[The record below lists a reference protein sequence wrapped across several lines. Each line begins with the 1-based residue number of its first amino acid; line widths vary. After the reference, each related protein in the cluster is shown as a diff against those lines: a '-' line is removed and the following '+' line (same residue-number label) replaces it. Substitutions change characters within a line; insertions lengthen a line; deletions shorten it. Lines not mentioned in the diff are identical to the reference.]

1 MRLTAATGLIGIS
14 CCWAISLAQLQ
25 KPLSADTRTSLA
37 SIDASQTADRAKF
50 VGDRACLP
58 CHKDQ
63 AIPYSQ
69 TSHHLTSQTP
79 TQSSI
84 LGSFASGKNILMIAD
99 SGAGSTDPR
108 LFFRMDAKENGF
120 YQTAVAQLNGKE
132 LTRTERMDLVIGS
145 GVRGQTY
152 LYWAE
157 NRLSELPVSYW
168 SDGHQWINSP
178 GYRDGTANFA
188 RHVDPRCLECHTTY
202 IKALSDDPQTNLY
215 DKSSLVAGISCET
228 CHGPGSGHVTQEQT
242 KSPGKM
248 ATPKQAIL
256 NPAKFNRDRQIDQC
270 ALCHNGTQRAEIA
283 PAFSFS
289 RGREL
294 DRYLAASTDDLVDHP
309 DVHGN
314 QVGLLMRSKCFLS
327 SPAMTCSTCHN
338 IHAPEQVA
346 SSYSQKCLT
355 CHQWQ
360 RCGASKQMGER
371 IVHDCI
377 SCHMPLQQ
385 TSAIVS
391 ETAGK
396 IIHTSI
402 RTHWIKVY
410 PEMMPVTPHGE

>member
-1 MRLTAATGLIGIS
+1 
-14 CCWAISLAQLQ
+14 
-25 KPLSADTRTSLA
+25 
-37 SIDASQTADRAKF
+37 
-50 VGDRACLP
+50 
-58 CHKDQ
+58 
-63 AIPYSQ
+63 
-69 TSHHLTSQTP
+69 
-79 TQSSI
+79 
-84 LGSFASGKNILMIAD
+84 MIAD
-99 SGAGSTDPR
+99 SGANSADPR
-108 LFFRMDAKENGF
+108 LFFRMDANVNGF
-120 YQTAVAQLNGKE
+120 YQTATAQLDGKE

-152 LYWAE
+152 LYWIE
-157 NRLSELPVSYW
+157 NRLFELPVSYW
-168 SDGHQWINSP
+168 SDARQWINSP

-215 DKSSLVAGISCET
+215 DKSSLIAGISCET
-228 CHGPGSGHVTQEQT
+228 CHGPGSGHVMQERT
-242 KSPGKM
+242 KSMGRVETMEQP
-248 ATPKQAIL
+248 IL
-256 NPAKFNRDRQIDQC
+256 NPGKFDRDRQIDQC
-270 ALCHNGTQRAEIA
+270 ALCHNGTQRAETA

-289 RGREL
+289 PGQEL
-294 DRYLAASTDDLVDHP
+294 DRYLSANSADLGDHP

-314 QVGLLMRSKCFLS
+314 QVGLLKRSKCFLS
-327 SPAMTCSTCHN
+327 SPTMTCSTCHN
-338 IHAPEQVA
+338 VHAPEQAA

-360 RCGASKQMGER
+360 HCGASKQMGKR
-371 IVHDCI
+371 IVQDCI

-410 PEMMPVTPHGE
+410 PEMMPVTPHGR